1 MGKVKLENNFK
12 DQMYLFNYFFC
23 SRKTVT
29 KDYQLE
35 PIVICP
41 LVPNESFEQLLEIK
55 PLTSM
60 FRLEFYVYILTW
72 ITDRIFKLLD
82 IVNTFIGTI
91 GNI

>member
-1 MGKVKLENNFK
+1 M
-12 DQMYLFNYFFC
+12 
-23 SRKTVT
+23 
-29 KDYQLE
+29 
-35 PIVICP
+35 
-41 LVPNESFEQLLEIK
+41 PNESFEQLLEIK

>member
-1 MGKVKLENNFK
+1 M
-12 DQMYLFNYFFC
+12 
-23 SRKTVT
+23 
-29 KDYQLE
+29 
-35 PIVICP
+35 
-41 LVPNESFEQLLEIK
+41 PNESFEQLFEIK